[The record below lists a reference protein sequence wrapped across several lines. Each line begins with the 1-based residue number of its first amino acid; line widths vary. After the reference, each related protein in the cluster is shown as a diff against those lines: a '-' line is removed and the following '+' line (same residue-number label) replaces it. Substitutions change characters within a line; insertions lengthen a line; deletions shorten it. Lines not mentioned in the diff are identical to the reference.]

1 MNTGLLRASEDF
13 SEHRTHKASEIQEHH
28 QHQKS
33 WIVMYLLDCYRLP
46 AWVIVQREWGNLER
60 RQLSEALKYL
70 RDESARACSSVWVP
84 KMCLLRVGH
93 QDLTCSSL
101 VTNFSPTLGGIS
113 KQRAAEWYGDPGSMP
128 LVPSS
133 LGHLQDRSLALPRC
147 CWGLFW
153 KKELS
158 SSEIKSLQANYA
170 KLVKLLLL
178 SVTFFLSC
186 SLSLKNKK
194 NSTLPLYLEI
204 FM

>member
-1 MNTGLLRASEDF
+1 
-13 SEHRTHKASEIQEHH
+13 
-28 QHQKS
+28 
-33 WIVMYLLDCYRLP
+33 
-46 AWVIVQREWGNLER
+46 
-60 RQLSEALKYL
+60 
-70 RDESARACSSVWVP
+70 
-84 KMCLLRVGH
+84 MCLLRVGH

-113 KQRAAEWYGDPGSMP
+113 KQREAEWYGDPGSMP
-128 LVPSS
+128 LVLSS

-147 CWGLFW
+147 CRGLFW

-194 NSTLPLYLEI
+194 TQLCPFTWRFLCSCLSLNSYLHWRL
-204 FM
+204 